1 MAQLMNEKVLS
12 QTEDVRGV
20 IDALELSERM
30 QQAVPQVLN
39 IGDETKKTLEAY
51 GIGSGRTD
59 DFGRQCLLA
68 RRLVESGVRFVEVSS
83 NGWDH
88 HSNLDRFKTKA
99 EEIDKPIA
107 ALLADLKQRGL
118 LEDTLVV
125 WIGEFGRTPET
136 QVLEGEEKIGRD
148 HNADG
153 YTA

>member
-68 RRLVESGVRFVEVSS
+68 RRLVESGVRFVEVNS
-83 NGWDH
+83 N
-88 HSNLDRFKTKA
+88 N
-99 EEIDKPIA
+99 
-107 ALLADLKQRGL
+107 
-118 LEDTLVV
+118 
-125 WIGEFGRTPET
+125 
-136 QVLEGEEKIGRD
+136 
-148 HNADG
+148 
-153 YTA
+153 